1 MATELSE
8 VVCLHLADLYSKYA
22 SDSTSGEG
30 EPLRSPGEAPDPK
43 PPSEDI
49 HTAIKKAFL
58 DLDDVIV
65 NESAK
70 RALDLNDE
78 DYQTLNQGK
87 DLPESTENSDK
98 PSSKTILSRS
108 QKMKML
114 AESYAGS
121 CAILGIYDNAERALH
136 VALTGDLRAV
146 LGRRV
151 IASKQDE
158 QEGSDGNEK
167 NLSKNHEPRYIYEV
181 HQLSFDQNASNPK
194 EAERLTTLHP
204 DEPELLKNNRVL
216 GWGPSRA
223 FGDGIMKWSLAIR
236 NRLCSEYLADWPRK
250 ETYKTPP
257 YFTAEPEVTTFEKV
271 RRGDFLVL
279 ASDGLWDILT
289 NEEVVG
295 LVGKWV
301 EQWGRKERVKVD
313 GEEMEV
319 LMPRKIYPGTTIGF
333 SRKRKDRVDT
343 PETQIKRQAFNTHS
357 PLPLLICNFFS

>member
-1 MATELSE
+1 MAAELSE

-22 SDSTSGEG
+22 SDSGEG
-30 EPLRSPGEAPDPK
+30 EPSRNPGEAPDPR
-43 PPSEDI
+43 PPSEGI
-49 HTAIKKAFL
+49 HTAIKKGFL
-58 DLDDVIV
+58 ELDDAMV
-65 NESAK
+65 NETAK

-87 DLPESTENSDK
+87 ELPESTDK
-98 PSSKTILSRS
+98 PSSEIPLSRS

-151 IASKQDE
+151 IAPKQED
-158 QEGSDGNEK
+158 QEDGDGNEK
-167 NLSKNHEPRYIYEV
+167 NQSKNHEPRYIYEV

-194 EAERLTTLHP
+194 EAERLTALHP
-204 DEPELLKNNRVL
+204 NEPELLKNDRVL
-216 GWGPSRA
+216 GWGPSRS

-236 NRLCSEYLADWPRK
+236 NRLCTDYLGDWPRP

-257 YFTAEPEVTTFEKV
+257 YFTAEPEVTTFQKV

-319 LMPRKIYPGTTIGF
+319 LVPRKIYPGTTFGF
-333 SRKRKDRVDT
+333 SRKGKDKVDT
-343 PETQIKRQAFNTHS
+343 PGTQIKRQAFHARS
-357 PLPLLICNFFS
+357 PFLSNL